1 MNNVNLLGRLGQ
13 DPELRY
19 FESGSC
25 RASFS
30 LAVDDRVKRNGQW
43 VKQPIWVSCE
53 AWGKLASDVIAQ
65 YCRKG
70 SQVAVSGKLKV
81 ESWQDKNTGA
91 NRQRMLVNVQ
101 NLHMT
106 GSKDGQGQPRPPAPQ
121 GQSVPV
127 DGRPMDSYAD
137 PGAGGGDSLDIPF

>member
-1 MNNVNLLGRLGQ
+1 MNNVNLLGRFGQ

-25 RASFS
+25 RVSFW
-30 LAVDDRVKRNGQW
+30 LAVDDTVKRDGQW
-43 VKQPIWVSCE
+43 VKQPVWIKCE

-81 ESWQDKNTGA
+81 ENWQDKATGA
-91 NRQRMLVNVQ
+91 NRSKTLVNVQ
-101 NLHMT
+101 KLHMT
-106 GSKDGQGQPRPPAPQ
+106 DSKQDNGQPRPPAPQ
-121 GQSVPV
+121 SQPAYSNQQA
-127 DGRPMDSYAD
+127 AD
-137 PGAGGGDSLDIPF
+137 RAGGSAPDYNEVPF